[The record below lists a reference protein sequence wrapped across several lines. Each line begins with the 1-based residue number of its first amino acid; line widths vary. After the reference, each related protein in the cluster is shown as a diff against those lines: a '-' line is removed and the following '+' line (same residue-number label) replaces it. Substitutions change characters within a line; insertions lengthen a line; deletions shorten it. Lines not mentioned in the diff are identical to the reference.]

1 VIEWKFN
8 ANMNRQGEYHD
19 MFVDG
24 EYASCWIQRHTASG
38 SQWRFAVALSE
49 NGLKEYHSRIRDTFA
64 EAQNDGI
71 AWWAAQQLAR
81 MRDD

>member
-8 ANMNRQGEYHD
+8 ANMNRQGEFHD

-71 AWWAAQQLAR
+71 AWWAARQLER
-81 MRDD
+81 MER

>member
-1 VIEWKFN
+1 MIEWKFN
-8 ANMNRQGEYHD
+8 ASMNYMGEYHD

-71 AWWAAQQLAR
+71 AWWAARQLER
-81 MRDD
+81 MER